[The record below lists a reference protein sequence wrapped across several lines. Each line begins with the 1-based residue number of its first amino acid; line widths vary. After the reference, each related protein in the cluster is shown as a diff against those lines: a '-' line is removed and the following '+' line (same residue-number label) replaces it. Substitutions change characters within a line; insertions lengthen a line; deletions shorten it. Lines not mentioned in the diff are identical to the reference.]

1 MRVLAHPLRQQLLI
15 MLHKH
20 GVSSPRELAERS
32 GERLPNVSYHMRVLR
47 DAGCIELV
55 RTEPRR
61 GAIEHFYRASARPI
75 LDDAQWA
82 QLPISVRRALFGQT
96 LRELWDDVLAAANTG
111 GFDDPQ
117 AHVSRTWFQL
127 DEIAWN
133 ELVDVM
139 AGVLDKAF
147 ELHAAVRGATRP
159 RRRPGERAA
168 GSRWACCCSSVPR
181 RRRRSRS
188 RRSARRPARASAAP
202 GHASS
207 ARICSSR
214 RRARWRRTFTVP
226 SGIDTAPA
234 IRRVRLIVAIAARDQ
249 LAVDRGEL
257 GDGGGD
263 GEALDRLVGARRLGR
278 VVARGHG
285 RRAPARGQPGG
296 LALADAAQPRPRPGG
311 VVALVAHAP
320 RAHRGF
326 LRDVLRVLARRRPA
340 DGLTLTEADDRDPV
354 PVARW

>member
-1 MRVLAHPLRQQLLI
+1 MTASSTEPQLDQRLVRVLAHPLRQQLLI

-20 GVSSPRELAERS
+20 GVSSPRELALRS

-82 QLPISVRRALFGQT
+82 GLPIAVRRALFGQT

-139 AGVLDKAF
+139 AGVLDTAF
-147 ELHAAVRGATRP
+147 ELHAQ
-159 RRRPGERAA
+159 
-168 GSRWACCCSSVPR
+168 
-181 RRRRSRS
+181 
-188 RRSARRPARASAAP
+188 SAA
-202 GHASS
+202 
-207 ARICSSR
+207 
-214 RRARWRRTFTVP
+214 
-226 SGIDTAPA
+226 
-234 IRRVRLIVAIAARDQ
+234 
-249 LAVDRGEL
+249 
-257 GDGGGD
+257 
-263 GEALDRLVGARRLGR
+263 RLGR
-278 VVARGHG
+278 
-285 RRAPARGQPGG
+285 GG
-296 LALADAAQPRPRPGG
+296 DQAN
-311 VVALVAHAP
+311 
-320 RAHRGF
+320 
-326 LRDVLRVLARRRPA
+326 ARRVAMGVLLFERGETAAPLPKPA
-340 DGLTLTEADDRDPV
+340 KRAK
-354 PVARW
+354 ARKG